1 MSTYWKV
8 VNEEEDEQDVSL
20 EHIDEKDKDVHVL
33 ESVVDSVVTT
43 ASIATNTMQLAWLDV
58 VDPTPTLSTTF

>member
-20 EHIDEKDKDVHVL
+20 EHIDETDKDVHVL

-43 ASIATNTMQLAWLDV
+43 ASIATNTMQLA
-58 VDPTPTLSTTF
+58 